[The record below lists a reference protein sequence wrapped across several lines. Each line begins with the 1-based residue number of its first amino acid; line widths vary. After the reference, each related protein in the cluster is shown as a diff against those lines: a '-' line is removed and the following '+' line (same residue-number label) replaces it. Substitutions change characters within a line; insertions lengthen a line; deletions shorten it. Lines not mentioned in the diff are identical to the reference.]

1 MMLFAG
7 WVLIKVVKGIF
18 IVLSLF
24 FYTGNDKRPPT
35 HTKNKESIAKS
46 EETTIENTSIPVENK
61 EPVIENTSIP
71 IEDSEPVVKNK
82 EPVVENKEPVIE
94 NKKTLVES
102 KESAVKNSL
111 VRFKYENEVYKSFVN
126 KVYNAFEAYKSQKVD
141 RQRVFWETEDD
152 GFTVVI
158 SSAIKSSEV
167 YKVNVCYDKDNL
179 LGLKDPYY
187 IKISYSFS
195 FENREFDRY
204 KEISEYINDYYYTH
218 NMLDKDFYIVHE
230 VGFTEKAQMSVYF
243 CYIFLTNKD
252 LLSEMSK
259 KYGDEGSFAIL
270 LKTAKNKYVEGLEL
284 YRTRY

>member
-1 MMLFAG
+1 MVGEIIGAIIAYL
-7 WVLIKVVKGIF
+7 VLRLIFKILNGIYS
-18 IVLSLF
+18 SLF
-24 FYTGNDKRPPT
+24 DSNNDQ
-35 HTKNKESIAKS
+35 
-46 EETTIENTSIPVENK
+46 

-71 IEDSEPVVKNK
+71 VEDSESVVENKEPVVKSE
-82 EPVVENKEPVIE
+82 EPVVENKKPVIE

-167 YKVNVCYDKDNL
+167 YNVNVCYDEDNL
-179 LGLKDPYY
+179 FGLKDPYY

-218 NMLDKDFYIVHE
+218 NMLDKEFYIVHK

-243 CYIFLTNKD
+243 CYIFLSNKD

-259 KYGDEGSFAIL
+259 KYGDEGLFAIL
-270 LKTAKNKYVEGLEL
+270 LKTAKDKYVEGLEL